1 MDDTVVPR
9 GVHCTSTLSGRT
21 TTFRLDPREFAD
33 LAQSLGSAHSME
45 QTADQVVEHARA
57 ALGAH
62 HGGITLVRSRSR
74 LQTVAPSDDLVVK
87 ADELQSDLQEG
98 PSYDASWHGATL
110 ASHSL
115 RADHRWPRWVPM
127 ATGLGIGALLA
138 AELTDTD
145 MGRLGALNLY
155 WNEPVTFSR
164 DDLAYVSIFATHAAI
179 ALASSMQEMH
189 LNTAL
194 DTRKLIGQAQGIL
207 MERHN
212 LSTEQAFEVLRRYS
226 QDHNLKLR
234 EVARQLVDTR
244 QLPSRRSGKG

>member
-1 MDDTVVPR
+1 MDDNAVSHRAHPASIL
-9 GVHCTSTLSGRT
+9 GGRT
-21 TTFRLDPREFAD
+21 STFRLDPREFAD
-33 LAQSLGSAHSME
+33 LAQALGSARSME

-57 ALGAH
+57 ALGADY
-62 HGGITLVRSRSR
+62 GGITLVRPRRR
-74 LQTVAPSDDLVVK
+74 LQTIAPSDELVVK
-87 ADELQSDLQEG
+87 ADELQFDVQDG
-98 PSYDASWHGATL
+98 PSYDDSWHGSTL

-115 RADHRWPRWVPM
+115 QHDHRWPRWAPV
-127 ATGLGIGALLA
+127 ASGLGIAALLA
-138 AELTDTD
+138 AELTDIDT
-145 MGRLGALNLY
+145 GLLGALNLY

-212 LSTEQAFEVLRRYS
+212 LSVEQAFEVLRRYS

-244 QLPSRRSGKG
+244 QLPSR